1 VIALPFVVTMRLSRA
16 RQKIVHAVSAVPVF
30 VIGRSREQQ
39 KFAVFLKP
47 AIGTL
52 IAHTKNKLDGTR
64 EVQTMIN
71 AMLIGSL
78 VILLAWLRAIEG
90 KIRVSPKSR
99 NPAAWMSIVIKP
111 ALRLARIKGGNFRD
125 GLYR

>member
-39 KFAVFLKP
+39 KFAVFLTP

-52 IAHTKNKLDGTR
+52 IAHTKNKLDGTT
-64 EVQTMIN
+64 EVQMIN
-71 AMLIGSL
+71 VMLLGSL
-78 VILLAWLRAIEG
+78 VILLGWLRAIEG
-90 KIRVSPKSR
+90 QIRVSPKSR
-99 NPAAWMSIVIKP
+99 NPGSLDK
-111 ALRLARIKGGNFRD
+111 
-125 GLYR
+125 YRQ